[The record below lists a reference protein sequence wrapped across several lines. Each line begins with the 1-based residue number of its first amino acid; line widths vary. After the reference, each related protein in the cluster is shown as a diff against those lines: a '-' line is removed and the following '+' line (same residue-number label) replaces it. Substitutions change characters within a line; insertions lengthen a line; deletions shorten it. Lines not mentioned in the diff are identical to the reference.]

1 MNMNNEHRKLEAE
14 NAFAMVLW
22 KGVKIQLDKKSV
34 RKSKKI
40 VRNRV
45 YAEALFN
52 RMKIYAPRICLLR
65 GIPIEKW
72 FSSYYGLQSFD
83 QPLVIHLE
91 IHCYELLV
99 RTIRSISL

>member
-1 MNMNNEHRKLEAE
+1 MNAIIQYPVHLKIRSTFSRTIVMNMNNEHRKLEAE

-65 GIPIEKW
+65 GIPIEK
-72 FSSYYGLQSFD
+72 
-83 QPLVIHLE
+83 
-91 IHCYELLV
+91 
-99 RTIRSISL
+99 